1 MNNLMYLIQKR
12 DELLRRVKFYD
23 YDAVYRQAAE
33 FKRRSDLKRLHDVIQ
48 LIKKEVTRDVA

>member
-33 FKRRSDLKRLHDVIQ
+33 FKRRADLKRLNDVIQ
-48 LIKKEVTRDVA
+48 LIKKEVKHEAA